1 MPVTL
6 QLSPSLLEDST
17 WGIKACTTVQTEWC
31 GSLQILCRV
40 AFSSLHHFESDK
52 EVAADAVRHLL
63 EALIFGCLWAAENN
77 MYGCKLSVNAY
88 ISTTQKSLGQWT
100 TVIGALLK
108 LINQGTTCLWSR
120 DLLGI
125 SSLFI
130 TLKSFSSTFRF
141 LWVPPQKCKK
151 QPM

>member
-40 AFSSLHHFESDK
+40 PFSSLHHFESDK
-52 EVAADAVRHLL
+52 EVAADAVRQLL

-77 MYGCKLSVNAY
+77 MYGCKLSVNAS

-100 TVIGALLK
+100 TVIDRSLTEADQSRYNLSLK
-108 LINQGTTCLWSR
+108 QRSYGN
-120 DLLGI
+120 
-125 SSLFI
+125 
-130 TLKSFSSTFRF
+130 
-141 LWVPPQKCKK
+141 K
-151 QPM
+151 QPFYYFKIFFFHFQISLGTSPEM